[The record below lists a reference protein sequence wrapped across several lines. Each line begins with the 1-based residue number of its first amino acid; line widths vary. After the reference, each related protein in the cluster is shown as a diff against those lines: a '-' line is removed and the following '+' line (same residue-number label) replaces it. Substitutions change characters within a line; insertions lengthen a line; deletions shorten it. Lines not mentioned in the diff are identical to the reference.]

1 MSVNVRGKT
10 IWLTGASS
18 GIGESLAYALNE
30 KGAKLILSSRSR
42 DALEKV
48 RRNCSGI
55 KENVSVL
62 PLDLADLDSLPAR
75 AREAEKVYG
84 SIDALVNNGGVSQR
98 AYAVDTDFTVD
109 ETIMKTNYFGAVALT
124 KAVLPGMLKRK
135 SGMLVV
141 VSSVM
146 GKFGAPLRSGYAAS
160 KHALQGYFDSLR
172 AEMHDYNIKILIV
185 CPGYIRTNVSL
196 NALKGDGMAHGRM
209 DDGQK
214 KGWSP
219 EACAKS
225 IVSAMEKEKRE
236 IYPGGIEIVGVYLN
250 RFFPGLF
257 SKIVRKVSVT

>member
-1 MSVNVRGKT
+1 MNLHGKT

-18 GIGESLAYALNE
+18 GIGEALAYALSE
-30 KGAKLILSSRSR
+30 KDAKLVLSSRNR
-42 DALEKV
+42 EALENVKQKC
-48 RRNCSGI
+48 RGM
-55 KENVSVL
+55 KEDIFVL
-62 PLDLADLDSLPAR
+62 PLDLSDLDSLPEK
-75 AREAEKVYG
+75 AREAEKIFG

-98 AYAVDTDFTVD
+98 AYAKNTDFSVD
-109 ETIMKTNYFGAVALT
+109 EALMKTNYFGTIALT
-124 KAVLPGMLKRK
+124 KSVLPAMLTRR

-172 AEMHDYNIKILIV
+172 AEVHDSNVKVLIV
-185 CPGYIRTNVSL
+185 CPGYVRTNVSL
-196 NALKGDGMAHGRM
+196 NALKGDGRAHGKM

-236 IYPGGIEIVGVYLN
+236 IYPGGIEIAGVYLN

-257 SKIVRKVSVT
+257 SKIVRKLG